1 MFLGHK
7 PEEDNVT
14 IRNDDKAAEDRG
26 NRGQAVGVGQGQVQE
41 DASNI
46 IVKIAEVVVKLVPPS
61 GTSCKYVL
69 KLELQTYV
77 PGDYAKFYNQANAST
92 RVWLKVPTSAFTF
105 KTLLNAH

>member
-1 MFLGHK
+1 MFLGHE

-26 NRGQAVGVGQGQVQE
+26 KCGQAVGVGQGQVQE

-61 GTSCKYVL
+61 STSC

-77 PGDYAKFYNQANAST
+77 PEDYAKFYNQAKGLVES
-92 RVWLKVPTSAFTF
+92 S
-105 KTLLNAH
+105 H